1 MVRTPIGIA
10 TIVRFMARSWVLTS
24 LFGLPYS
31 GVMPNGTPIFKS
43 RTEQR
48 IEAENGRSIAELL
61 TDLYHGQGLNQAEI
75 ARELRVHRTT
85 VVELMKRHAIAT
97 GYNKSG
103 AAA

>member
-1 MVRTPIGIA
+1 
-10 TIVRFMARSWVLTS
+10 
-24 LFGLPYS
+24 
-31 GVMPNGTPIFKS
+31 MPNGTPIFKS

-48 IEAENGRSIAELL
+48 IEAEHGREVADLL

-75 ARELRVHRTT
+75 AKTLHVHRTT
-85 VVELMKRHAIAT
+85 VVELMKRHDIST